1 MLVGRL
7 ASDDKASY
15 YSIAKSLLKKWHDK
29 NLLPKT
35 TDTSKVKTITNTN
48 KKILE
53 KKLAVKRKFNDDDDD
68 DDTTHSNTLR
78 FKIRVI

>member
-1 MLVGRL
+1 VLVGRL

-48 KKILE
+48 KK
-53 KKLAVKRKFNDDDDD
+53 KLAVKRKFDDD

-78 FKIRVI
+78 FENKSYL